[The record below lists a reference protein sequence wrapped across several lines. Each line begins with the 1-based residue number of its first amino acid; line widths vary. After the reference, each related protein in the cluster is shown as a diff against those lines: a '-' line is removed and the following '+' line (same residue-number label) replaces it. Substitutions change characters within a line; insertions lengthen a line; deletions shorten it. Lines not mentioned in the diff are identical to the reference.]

1 MTIKPWFKQSTS
13 EIEQHLATDT
23 NAGLS
28 HTEHQQRLNK
38 YGDNALATHKSKSAW
53 QLYLEQYKNPLIY
66 ILLVGALVSWFT
78 GHLIDAIAIGTI
90 IVINTG
96 ISFWQEYKAQK
107 GMEALRDMAAPEA
120 DVLRDNKWIH
130 VPARTLVPG
139 DVIKISTGDILPADV
154 RIVEANRLSID
165 EAALTGES
173 EPVTKQVSA
182 IHSKQVSLGDQINMG
197 FMTTI
202 VTTGSGLGI
211 VTNTGMQTEVG
222 RIAHMMTQTETTK
235 TPMQVRMDT
244 LAKALLFIGLGVVAV
259 ICAIGFAY
267 GMDWL
272 DILTTGISLSVAA
285 IPEGLPTVLTIVLTM
300 GSTKMA
306 KNNALV
312 KQLSAIETLGS
323 TTVICSDKTGTL
335 TQNQMQV
342 MQAYDSFGRY
352 WEVTGNGFQPKGK
365 FVPQSHG
372 VHALESSA
380 MKMGLIVAAM
390 SNESELAFVE
400 DAWSVRGSP
409 TEGALLVAAA
419 KLGITPKNLEK
430 QGYQILKRFPFD
442 SERKMSSVIIQDPSG
457 QHFLAVAGAPDFML
471 KKSSNYMVAVDWTK
485 LSLTQM

>member
-244 LAKALLFIGLGVVAV
+244 LAKALL
-259 ICAIGFAY
+259 
-267 GMDWL
+267 
-272 DILTTGISLSVAA
+272 
-285 IPEGLPTVLTIVLTM
+285 
-300 GSTKMA
+300 
-306 KNNALV
+306 
-312 KQLSAIETLGS
+312 
-323 TTVICSDKTGTL
+323 
-335 TQNQMQV
+335 
-342 MQAYDSFGRY
+342 
-352 WEVTGNGFQPKGK
+352 
-365 FVPQSHG
+365 
-372 VHALESSA
+372 
-380 MKMGLIVAAM
+380 
-390 SNESELAFVE
+390 
-400 DAWSVRGSP
+400 
-409 TEGALLVAAA
+409 
-419 KLGITPKNLEK
+419 
-430 QGYQILKRFPFD
+430 
-442 SERKMSSVIIQDPSG
+442 
-457 QHFLAVAGAPDFML
+457 
-471 KKSSNYMVAVDWTK
+471 
-485 LSLTQM
+485 LSLIHI